1 MVLVILAAKIAHSH
15 YICKLIVLDNRFI
28 IHYVVIEKNQ
38 HIRRLYMKG
47 RIC

>member
-15 YICKLIVLDNRFI
+15 YICKLIVLESRFI
-28 IHYVVIEKNQ
+28 IYYVVIEKNQ